1 MILKKLTVNNFG
13 VFRGEH
19 SFSLEPKGSRAII
32 LFGGKNGAGK
42 STLFEAIR
50 LCLYGSRTDG
60 SASRNAYRELLN
72 SRIYTNSKLLIQPG
86 FASISLELEYSDS
99 GKVRTYE
106 ITRSW
111 ARQNGHRSSESL
123 EVKCDGELLDE
134 VATET
139 WQDFV
144 HELIPSG
151 ISELFFFDGE
161 KIQRLAED
169 ETDNAALNDA
179 VTSLLGLGLVDR
191 LHADLNIYL
200 SRLSKAKSAA
210 GSGGQVERLENEIDT
225 LSQKVEGQ
233 ETQLETAVTEV
244 DRLRRL
250 IASQEQRIAAEGGSF
265 GKNREKLTR
274 RQTELRTLI
283 DRDESVIRGFS
294 AGVLPF
300 ALVPR
305 LCADLKEQLQR
316 EDDATR
322 RRTSRESLSRTS
334 RFFHEQLRSERIFE
348 GMSLSARTRT
358 TLESRLLKLTD
369 EAMGLETPDHDTATV
384 HNLSPADHDKLLE
397 WMRAADGSVTSES
410 RRIADDLE
418 RHYRELHKVEKTL
431 GKIPAEETLKPL
443 VEELSAYHRELREG
457 SQTVTALE
465 ADLTSQ
471 REEKR
476 KLEREHSRE
485 LDRLATAATQ
495 IFRIQMVPRVKSVLD
510 QYRRMLVEK
519 KVRDLQEEATECFN
533 RLSRKKDAL
542 RTIRISPDDYSI
554 VLLDGKGHPLAKSLL
569 SAGEKQIYAVSMLWA
584 LARTSGRPLP
594 MIVDTPLGRLDS
606 DHRNLLVKEYFPMA
620 SHQVIV
626 LSTDT
631 EVDEQYFNQLQP
643 YISHAYHLEFDPDD
657 GSSRVTSGYFWKGRN
672 EAN

>member
-1 MILKKLTVNNFG
+1 M
-13 VFRGEH
+13 
-19 SFSLEPKGSRAII
+19 
-32 LFGGKNGAGK
+32 
-42 STLFEAIR
+42 
-50 LCLYGSRTDG
+50 
-60 SASRNAYRELLN
+60 
-72 SRIYTNSKLLIQPG
+72 
-86 FASISLELEYSDS
+86 
-99 GKVRTYE
+99 
-106 ITRSW
+106 
-111 ARQNGHRSSESL
+111 
-123 EVKCDGELLDE
+123 
-134 VATET
+134 
-139 WQDFV
+139 
-144 HELIPSG
+144 
-151 ISELFFFDGE
+151 
-161 KIQRLAED
+161 
-169 ETDNAALNDA
+169 
-179 VTSLLGLGLVDR
+179 
-191 LHADLNIYL
+191 
-200 SRLSKAKSAA
+200 
-210 GSGGQVERLENEIDT
+210 
-225 LSQKVEGQ
+225 
-233 ETQLETAVTEV
+233 TEV
-244 DRLRRL
+244 DRVRRL
-250 IASQEQRIAAEGGSF
+250 IDSQEQRIATEGGSF

-305 LCADLKEQLQR
+305 LCADLKEQLRR
-316 EDDATR
+316 EDDAIR
-322 RRTSRESLSRTS
+322 RRTGREALSRTR
-334 RFFHEQLRSERIFE
+334 RFFQEQIQSERIFK
-348 GMSLSARTRT
+348 GLALSTNIRT

-369 EAMGLETPDHDTATV
+369 EAIDLETSSPETATV
-384 HNLSPADHDKLLE
+384 HDLSSADRDKLLE
-397 WMRAADGSVTSES
+397 WMQAADGSVAPES

-431 GKIPAEETLKPL
+431 GQVPAEEALKPL
-443 VEELSAYHRELREG
+443 VEELSTYHRELRKG
-457 SQTVTALE
+457 SQKVTALE
-465 ADLTSQ
+465 ADLTSL

-495 IFRIQMVPRVKSVLD
+495 ISRIQMVPRVKSVLD

-519 KVRDLQEEATECFN
+519 KVSDLQEEATECFN

-554 VLLDGKGHPLAKSLL
+554 VLLDGRGHPLAKNLL

-631 EVDEQYFNQLQP
+631 EVDEQYFNQLLP
-643 YISHAYHLEFDPDD
+643 YVSHAYHLEFDPDD
-657 GSSRVTSGYFWKGRN
+657 GSSRGTAGYFWKRRN
-672 EAN
+672 EAH